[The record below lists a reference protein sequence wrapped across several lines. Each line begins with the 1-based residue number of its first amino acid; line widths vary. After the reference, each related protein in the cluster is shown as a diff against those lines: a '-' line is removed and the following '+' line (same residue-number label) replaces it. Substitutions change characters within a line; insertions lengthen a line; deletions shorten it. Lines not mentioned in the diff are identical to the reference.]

1 MKKEAQRLASP
12 DGRATKPLNHKH
24 VPFLFYNSN
33 WTEESLK
40 YKPWLFFKA
49 YASQYTHIPCILL
62 ANKICIFFVLST
74 LSMISEAPSHCCQ
87 GLTKWS
93 NVALYSVAAAFSF
106 MSVKSLVSQDSH
118 YIAQI
123 ILEKASFRRQN
134 LTLPKPIILIKSS
147 NFCIVTDF
155 RIVFPRNS
163 NIVDWNKRSLLYPM
177 MIPLKMM
184 LM

>member
-24 VPFLFYNSN
+24 VPLLFYNSN

-49 YASQYTHIPCILL
+49 YASQYTYIPCILL

-93 NVALYSVAAAFSF
+93 NVALYSVAAA
-106 MSVKSLVSQDSH
+106 SLEPRDSH

-134 LTLPKPIILIKSS
+134 LSLPKPIIWKVIK
-147 NFCIVTDF
+147 F
-155 RIVFPRNS
+155 
-163 NIVDWNKRSLLYPM
+163 LYCDR
-177 MIPLKMM
+177 L
-184 LM
+184 

>member
-1 MKKEAQRLASP
+1 MYPSCFITLTS
-12 DGRATKPLNHKH
+12 
-24 VPFLFYNSN
+24 
-33 WTEESLK
+33 TEESLK
-40 YKPWLFFKA
+40 YTPWLFFKA
-49 YASQYTHIPCILL
+49 YASQYTYIPCILL

-74 LSMISEAPSHCCQ
+74 LSMISEAASHFCQ

-93 NVALYSVAAAFSF
+93 NLALYYVAAA
-106 MSVKSLVSQDSH
+106 SLEPRDSH

-134 LTLPKPIILIKSS
+134 LTLPKPIILKSS

>member
-24 VPFLFYNSN
+24 VPLLFYNSN

-49 YASQYTHIPCILL
+49 YASQYTYIPCILL

-74 LSMISEAPSHCCQ
+74 LSMISEAPSHCCR

-134 LTLPKPIILIKSS
+134 LTLPKPIILKSS